1 MPGASIHKH
10 EAAEHPPERM
20 AARKY
25 EKSGAGSSVYSG
37 KRSRIVR
44 LELYR
49 TIMRTYRALPIFFP
63 TVSAAVAFAFDP
75 VYSRSAVVVWWFA
88 IVTVHVEYA
97 CFQRRFFA
105 ADERTLDVE
114 AWIKS
119 TAIRYW
125 IMNIVWLGLLPL
137 FWQPGNDIQNLAIL
151 LIFVVHVVM
160 ASQTAFHI
168 VAIFISVTLPL
179 IAVVIAICISTF
191 ESAYMAI
198 GLGCIPTY
206 LYLVRI
212 AEQQRIAAIEM
223 FNLRF
228 RNTDLIRDLGDARDL
243 SEAARARA
251 EEANDQ
257 LRRREH
263 HFRALVENA
272 FDVVLVTD
280 ENAIIQYASP
290 AAKKIGLSP
299 DALIGMNS
307 LHLLTGAQREK
318 IVTDGIGADG
328 PAIMRTYELPVPRDG
343 NRTTWIEATLTNLVN
358 DENVR
363 GYVINLR
370 DITERKRTETEQR
383 SQFRVLQALATG
395 SALDEVMS
403 LLALGSEEVNP
414 AARAAVFLLNDEE
427 DLFICAAPHLPADF
441 ADWVTS
447 FWGDQKDRGF
457 GRMALAGRK
466 IVTIDLQDE
475 RHGELVASYMRKAD
489 IHTVW
494 FQPIVSRD
502 GKVVGAFALYFPD
515 ARTPEKWE
523 EDYVMGA
530 AHLASIAIERRRAEE
545 CLRQASEAAEMANRA
560 KTKFLANMSH
570 ELRTPLNAIIGFSE
584 IMNQEMFGPLGSDR
598 YREYTNDIH
607 GSGRHLLNV
616 IDDILDI
623 SKIEAGR
630 YIIEEQEI
638 DLSAVLRWSMEMMR
652 ARTMDKRQ
660 NVTLQVPDDL
670 PNLKADQRA
679 MRQIMLNLLSNAA
692 KFTPD
697 GGHIV
702 LTVAITKAGEL
713 CISVCDDGIG
723 IPANK
728 LEEVMEPFGQVD
740 DTNARQHGG
749 TGLGLPITKSL
760 IEMHDG
766 GFHLESSLG
775 EGTTATMT
783 LPGWRLIHREGSEK
797 AAPHR
802 T

>member
-1 MPGASIHKH
+1 MPGESIQTERIADRRSEPGTFSREESVAGAPASAS
-10 EAAEHPPERM
+10 E
-20 AARKY
+20 
-25 EKSGAGSSVYSG
+25 
-37 KRSRIVR
+37 RSRIIR

-49 TIMRTYRALPIFFP
+49 AIMRTYRTLPLFFP
-63 TVSAAVAFAFDP
+63 TVSALVALAFN
-75 VYSRSAVVVWWFA
+75 SAFSETTVILWWLA
-88 IVTVHVEYA
+88 IVATHIEYA
-97 CFQRRFFA
+97 FFQRKFFA
-105 ADERTLDVE
+105 SDEHTLDVE
-114 AWIKS
+114 SWIRA
-119 TAIRYW
+119 TAVRYW

-160 ASQTAFHI
+160 SSLTAASV

-179 IAVVIAICISTF
+179 IVTVIAVCIWTF
-191 ESAYMAI
+191 ESAYLAI

-206 LYLVRI
+206 LYLIRI
-212 AEQQRIAAIEM
+212 AQQQRATALET
-223 FNLRF
+223 FDLRF
-228 RNTDLIRDLGDARDL
+228 RNADLIRDIGDARDL
-243 SEAARARA
+243 SEAARKRA

-290 AAKKIGLSP
+290 AAEKLGLSP

-307 LHLLTGAQREK
+307 LDFLSEEQRNAVRNDSGLLGE
-318 IVTDGIGADG
+318 VLS
-328 PAIMRTYELPVPRDG
+328 MRSYEISIP
-343 NRTTWIEATLTNLVN
+343 NYNHRTIWIEATLTNLVN

-395 SALDEVMS
+395 ATIDEVMS
-403 LLALGSEEVNP
+403 LLALGSEDVNP

-427 DLFICAAPHLPADF
+427 NLTICAAPHLPDDF
-441 ADWVTS
+441 AQWVTS
-447 FWGDQKDRGF
+447 FWRDQKARGF

-466 IVTIDLQDE
+466 VVTNDLHDD
-475 RHGELVASYMRKAD
+475 RHGEGIAQYMRKAN
-489 IHTVW
+489 IQTVW
-494 FQPIVSRD
+494 FQPIVSHN

-515 ARTPEKWE
+515 ARTPSEWE
-523 EDYVMGA
+523 EDYTLGA

-545 CLRQASEAAEMANRA
+545 NLRRASEEAEMANRA

-584 IMNQEMFGPLGSDR
+584 IMNQEMFGPLGGDR

-607 GSGRHLLNV
+607 DSGRHLLNV

-630 YIIEEQEI
+630 YLIEEEEI
-638 DLSAVLRWSMEMMR
+638 DLEVVLRWSVEMMR
-652 ARTMDKRQ
+652 ARTMEKRQ
-660 NVTLQVPDDL
+660 NVTLKVPTDM
-670 PNLKADQRA
+670 PKVHADQRA

-692 KFTPD
+692 KFTPED
-697 GGHIV
+697 GRIDIV
-702 LTVAITKAGEL
+702 VRMTETSDLSV
-713 CISVCDDGIG
+713 SVCDNGIG
-723 IPANK
+723 IPSEK
-728 LEEVMEPFGQVD
+728 LDEVLEPFGQVD

-760 IEMHDG
+760 IEMHG
-766 GFHLESSLG
+766 GSFRLESRLG
-775 EGTTATMT
+775 DGTSATMV
-783 LPGWRLIHREGSEK
+783 LPGSRLIPPEGKKK
-797 AAPHR
+797 AATH
-802 T
+802 